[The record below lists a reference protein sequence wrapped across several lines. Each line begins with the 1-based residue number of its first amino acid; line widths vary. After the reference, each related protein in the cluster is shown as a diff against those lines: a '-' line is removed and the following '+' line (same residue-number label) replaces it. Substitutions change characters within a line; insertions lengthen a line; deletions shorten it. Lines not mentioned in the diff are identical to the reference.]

1 MVAVASPVVVPQ
13 RGLRRALRAFRHRN
27 FAILWT
33 GAIFSSSGTWVQN
46 LTVPFVIYELT
57 DSAFWV
63 GFATFSQFIPSMALG
78 PLAGSIADRFDRRLV
93 LLSTQ
98 SAMAAVALALW
109 AIWASGVRS
118 LAPILILVMFSG
130 VIGGLNIPSWQAF
143 VNDLVPREDL
153 LSAVTLNSL
162 QFNAARAIGPAI
174 GGILLAASGPTLAFL
189 VNGLSFVFV
198 LVALTLVRSNQ
209 VRRTVPPSG
218 SVLKQF
224 ARAVRYTR
232 TQPGIIV
239 GVVIAVLV
247 GALGN
252 PVQQF
257 TVVFA
262 SDVFDV
268 GPLGLAVLNVAIGL
282 GAIVSFFILGGRDD
296 VLSKATMVKW
306 SFLAYGTAVIGFAL
320 SPNYVM
326 AVVSLMVVGGGFLTV
341 VSTSN
346 TAVQT
351 IVADHIRGRVMAF
364 RIMAF
369 TGSFPLGAL
378 LQGWLADH
386 IGVRAT
392 VAGAGLVLVAAAIWF
407 ITHGELLGRLDD
419 PHDDRPPAGGW

>member
-1 MVAVASPVVVPQ
+1 M
-13 RGLRRALRAFRHRN
+13 RRALRAFRHRN

-46 LTVPFVIYELT
+46 LTVPFVIFELT
-57 DSAFWV
+57 NSAFWV
-63 GFATFSQFIPSMALG
+63 GAATFSQFIPSMALG
-78 PLAGSIADRFDRRLV
+78 PLAGSIADRYDRRRV
-93 LLSTQ
+93 LLFTQ
-98 SAMAAVALALW
+98 SAMAVVALTLW
-109 AIWASGVRS
+109 AAWASGVRS
-118 LAPILILVMFSG
+118 LALILVLVMASG
-130 VIGGLNIPSWQAF
+130 VIGGLNIPSWQSF

-174 GGILLAASGPTLAFL
+174 GGILLAVSGPTLAFF
-189 VNGLSFVFV
+189 VNGVSYAFVI
-198 LVALTLVRSNQ
+198 VALSLVRSNQ

-218 SVLKQF
+218 SVFGQF

-232 TQPGIIV
+232 TQPGIVV
-239 GVVIAVLV
+239 GIAIAVLV

-262 SDVFDV
+262 SEIYDV
-268 GPLGLAVLNVAIGL
+268 GPLGLAILNVAIGS
-282 GAIVSFFILGGRDD
+282 GAVLSFFVLGGRDD
-296 VLSKATMVKW
+296 VLSKATMVRW
-306 SFLAYGTAVIGFAL
+306 SFLAYGIAVVAFAL
-320 SPNYVM
+320 SPTFWM
-326 AVVSLMVVGGGFLTV
+326 GVVSLMVVGGGFLTV

-386 IGVRAT
+386 IGVQAT
-392 VAGAGLVLVAAAIWF
+392 VAGAGMILVAAAVWF
-407 ITHGELLGRLDD
+407 ITHPDLVGRLDD
-419 PHDDRPPAGGW
+419 PHDGRPPATGW